1 MTMSPEFRDYL
12 LDMLRP
18 LGAVAARAMFGG
30 GGLYLDGQMFALIFD
45 DTLYLKADGETKG
58 DFEARGMEPF
68 TYEIEGRPGA
78 VEMSYW
84 EAPPELLDD
93 ADELCTWAGRAWQAA
108 KRASTKKKSRVS
120 AGKKKHAVAG
130 KRSDERGDDRR
141 PYPQALGADRRPRHQ
156 RVAGGG
162 VLAGARRPRGGAR
175 DFRQRAGHPHRPPA
189 RRRRRQSLQ
198 RHPRLRSGERAQGLS
213 AAGRGAGYRK
223 ISPKTLDKHPISFYI
238 CFVPR
243 RLRQG

>member
-45 DTLYLKADGETKG
+45 DTLYLKADAETKG

-68 TYEIEGRPGA
+68 TYVIEGRPGA

-93 ADELCTWAGRAWQAA
+93 ADELCAWGHRAWQAA
-108 KRASTKKKSRVS
+108 RRAS
-120 AGKKKHAVAG
+120 AGKKK
-130 KRSDERGDDRR
+130 
-141 PYPQALGADRRPRHQ
+141 
-156 RVAGGG
+156 
-162 VLAGARRPRGGAR
+162 
-175 DFRQRAGHPHRPPA
+175 RAGVNRNPRKA
-189 RRRRRQSLQ
+189 KAKRKQRKRR
-198 RHPRLRSGERAQGLS
+198 
-213 AAGRGAGYRK
+213 
-223 ISPKTLDKHPISFYI
+223 
-238 CFVPR
+238 
-243 RLRQG
+243 

>member
-18 LGAVAARAMFGG
+18 LGAVTARAMFGG
-30 GGLYLDGQMFALIFD
+30 GGLYLDGTMFALIFD
-45 DTLYLKADGETKG
+45 DTLYLKADAETKG

-108 KRASTKKKSRVS
+108 RRVGAKKSKS
-120 AGKKKHAVAG
+120 AGAKI
-130 KRSDERGDDRR
+130 
-141 PYPQALGADRRPRHQ
+141 
-156 RVAGGG
+156 
-162 VLAGARRPRGGAR
+162 
-175 DFRQRAGHPHRPPA
+175 
-189 RRRRRQSLQ
+189 RRRQAKPK
-198 RHPRLRSGERAQGLS
+198 RK
-213 AAGRGAGYRK
+213 RGK
-223 ISPKTLDKHPISFYI
+223 
-238 CFVPR
+238 
-243 RLRQG
+243 

>member
-18 LGAVAARAMFGG
+18 LGAVTARAMFGG

-45 DTLYLKADGETKG
+45 DTLYLKADAETKG

-108 KRASTKKKSRVS
+108 RRVGAQKK
-120 AGKKKHAVAG
+120 G
-130 KRSDERGDDRR
+130 
-141 PYPQALGADRRPRHQ
+141 
-156 RVAGGG
+156 
-162 VLAGARRPRGGAR
+162 RGGAKKKP
-175 DFRQRAGHPHRPPA
+175 RQAKPKRKRGK
-189 RRRRRQSLQ
+189 RR
-198 RHPRLRSGERAQGLS
+198 
-213 AAGRGAGYRK
+213 
-223 ISPKTLDKHPISFYI
+223 
-238 CFVPR
+238 
-243 RLRQG
+243 

>member
-18 LGAVAARAMFGG
+18 LGAVSARAMFGG

-45 DTLYLKADGETKG
+45 DTLYLKADAETKG
-58 DFEARGMEPF
+58 DFEARGLDPF

-108 KRASTKKKSRVS
+108 RRVGAKKKGRGGTKKKPRQ
-120 AGKKKHAVAG
+120 ARPKRKRGKK
-130 KRSDERGDDRR
+130 R
-141 PYPQALGADRRPRHQ
+141 
-156 RVAGGG
+156 
-162 VLAGARRPRGGAR
+162 
-175 DFRQRAGHPHRPPA
+175 
-189 RRRRRQSLQ
+189 
-198 RHPRLRSGERAQGLS
+198 
-213 AAGRGAGYRK
+213 
-223 ISPKTLDKHPISFYI
+223 
-238 CFVPR
+238 
-243 RLRQG
+243 